1 VSGLDDYRSQT
12 RESPLTAR
20 FMASRRLRRDGGDDT
35 TLWEAI
41 ERMAV
46 SYSILEVVDDPSRC
60 PANGTETSASSSSAP
75 SPSSSDHAADYDDD
89 LYLWSDS
96 KDRSESN
103 ESAESAQ
110 ELPQFKT
117 AKNGHPFVVTR

>member
-75 SPSSSDHAADYDDD
+75 SP
-89 LYLWSDS
+89 

>member
-1 VSGLDDYRSQT
+1 
-12 RESPLTAR
+12 
-20 FMASRRLRRDGGDDT
+20 MASRRLRTDGGDDT

-60 PANGTETSASSSSAP
+60 PANSTETSASSSSAP
-75 SPSSSDHAADYDDD
+75 SPSDSGYADDDDD

-96 KDRSESN
+96 KDRGETESPDP
-103 ESAESAQ
+103 AQ
-110 ELPQFKT
+110 ESPQFKR